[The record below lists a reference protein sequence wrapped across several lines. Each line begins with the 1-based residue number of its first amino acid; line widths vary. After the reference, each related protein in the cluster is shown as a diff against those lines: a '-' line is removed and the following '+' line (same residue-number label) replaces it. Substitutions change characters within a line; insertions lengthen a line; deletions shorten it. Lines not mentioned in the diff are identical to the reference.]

1 MRFEKGNDQ
10 FTHCSNSLGNET
22 VNLFN
27 QRGSIMS
34 VTLYDQNIT
43 MSSREIAALTGK
55 EHKHVKRDIDVMCSQ
70 LNRPDLDRSEY
81 EHRGNIY
88 TQYHLDKDLTL
99 CLVSGYNV
107 QLRMAIIKRW
117 QELEEAN
124 QLKIPKTLPEAL
136 LLAAE
141 LAKQNEEAQKQL
153 AIAAPKVDF
162 ADRIASADKGVPLG
176 GFAKAVGLG
185 PKKIFEILRQI
196 KVLMTGGQRHNLPF
210 QELIDRG
217 YFQVKQGTYE
227 ANGETRISHTPLITG
242 KGEQWLI
249 RKLISCGILKTTAA

>member
-1 MRFEKGNDQ
+1 
-10 FTHCSNSLGNET
+10 
-22 VNLFN
+22 
-27 QRGSIMS
+27 MS
-34 VTLYDQNIT
+34 VTIYDQNIT
-43 MSSREIAALTGK
+43 MSSREIADLTGK
-55 EHKHVKRDIDVMCSQ
+55 RHDNVIRDVRNMLTELNLDHLSFEGVYIDAKGE
-70 LNRPDLDRSEY
+70 DRKCY
-81 EHRGNIY
+81 N
-88 TQYHLDKDLTL
+88 LDKDLTL

-124 QLKIPKTLPEAL
+124 QFKIPQTLPEAL

-141 LAKQNEEAQKQL
+141 LAKQNEETQRQL

-176 GFAKAVGLG
+176 VFAKAVGLG

-249 RKLISCGILKTTAA
+249 RKLISCGILKATAA

>member
-1 MRFEKGNDQ
+1 M
-10 FTHCSNSLGNET
+10 
-22 VNLFN
+22 
-27 QRGSIMS
+27 SI
-34 VTLYDQNIT
+34 TLYDQKIT
-43 MSSREIAALTGK
+43 MSSREIAELTCK
-55 EHKHVKRDIDVMCSQ
+55 EHKNVTRDIRVMLDE
-70 LNRPDLDRSEY
+70 LNLDALKFEHIYFDAQNRKQTEYKLDR
-81 EHRGNIY
+81 N
-88 TQYHLDKDLTL
+88 LTL
-99 CLVSGYNV
+99 TLVSGYNIK
-107 QLRMAIIKRW
+107 LRHAIIKRLD
-117 QELEEAN
+117 ELEEAN
-124 QLKIPKTLPEAL
+124 QFKIPQTLPEAL

-249 RKLISCGILKTTAA
+249 RKLISCGILKATAA